1 MDYRCGEV
9 EDMKAIIMAAGKG
22 TRISRMIED
31 VPKCTLPIN
40 GIPLIR
46 HTVEMLLEEGMEI
59 SICVGYRK
67 EIVMEALEG
76 LPVKF
81 YCNPFYD
88 VTNSMASL
96 WFAREELDDEMLLLN
111 ADVFFSKEILHIV
124 VENPSEAIMA
134 MDTGRVE
141 VGDYFFK
148 TVNGCIRKYG
158 KELPRSERD
167 SEYVGIAKVKK
178 NFVGAFKA
186 QLEYLVE
193 HHEYNNWWEYTLYCM
208 IEKKEI
214 RTVDVKGYFWSEIDY
229 FDDYERILEYIG
241 GELPMLK

>member
-1 MDYRCGEV
+1 
-9 EDMKAIIMAAGKG
+9 MKAIIMAAGRG
-22 TRISRMIED
+22 IRISRMIDE

-40 GIPLIR
+40 GVPLIR
-46 HTVEMLLEEGMEI
+46 HTVQMLLEEGMQI
-59 SICVGYRK
+59 SVCVGYRK
-67 EIVMEALEG
+67 ELVVEALKD
-76 LPVKF
+76 LPVTF

-88 VTNSMASL
+88 VTNSIASL
-96 WFAREELDDEMLLLN
+96 WFAREELNDDMLLLN

-124 VENPSEAIMA
+124 LENPSDAIMA

-141 VGDYFFK
+141 VGDYFFQ

-167 SEYVGIAKVKK
+167 SEYVGLAKVKK
-178 NFVGAFKA
+178 NFVAAFKK

-193 HHEYNNWWEYTLYCM
+193 HQGYNNWWEYTLYCM
-208 IEKKEI
+208 IEDREI

-229 FDDYERILEYIG
+229 FDDYERILEYVG
-241 GELPMLK
+241 GGLSILK